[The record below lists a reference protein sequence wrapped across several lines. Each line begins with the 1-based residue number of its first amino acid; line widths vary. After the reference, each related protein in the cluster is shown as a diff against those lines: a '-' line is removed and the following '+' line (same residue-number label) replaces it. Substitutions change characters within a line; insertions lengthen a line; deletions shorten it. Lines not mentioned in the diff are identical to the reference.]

1 MEEKH
6 IGQKQFKNSPVMQVR
21 KIVFFAIL
29 MVAVL
34 SFLWHD
40 LGMLEA
46 REEARQKELA
56 QVEKI
61 SKLTLYRD
69 SLVATASTSISTQV
83 KAP

>member
-1 MEEKH
+1 MEEKNTE
-6 IGQKQFKNSPVMQVR
+6 QRQFKKTPVTQVR

-46 REEARQKELA
+46 REDARQKELA
-56 QVEKI
+56 QEEKI

-69 SLVATASTSISTQV
+69 SLAVTPSTTIST
-83 KAP
+83 KREAP